1 MSFLRF
7 MMLLSLAV
15 WIGGLTFFPVVAQ
28 ISFSVLPS
36 TQLAGLV
43 VGHSLRALHSIAI
56 VSGIIFLASSLI
68 HNRLSRGAFRVFA
81 TQHLLVAAMLGLTLV
96 SQCIV
101 LPRMDAIR
109 ASSGEISAI
118 PPGDPARLQFDSLH
132 AWSTRL
138 VGGVL
143 LLGLVVLY
151 LIAAEP
157 NSRFDKRTLAPDRP

>member
-1 MSFLRF
+1 

-15 WIGGLTFFPVVAQ
+15 WIGGLIFFPVVAQ

-36 TQLAGLV
+36 MHLAGPV
-43 VGHSLRALHSIAI
+43 VGHSLRALHWMAI

-68 HNRLSRGAFRVFA
+68 HNRLSRGAFCVFA
-81 TQHLLVAAMLGLTLV
+81 TRHLLVIAMLGLTLV
-96 SQCIV
+96 SQFIV
-101 LPRMDAIR
+101 IPRMDAIR
-109 ASSGEISAI
+109 SSSGEISAI

-138 VGGVL
+138 EGGVL

-151 LIAAEP
+151 LVAAEP
-157 NSRFDKRTLAPDRP
+157 SSRFSKQTLPPATS